1 MIRFEL
7 VCLAMLLTFVAEP
20 TSADPSFAIK
30 PAGQALGSTC
40 QSYALGLAIA
50 FKRDPGFKVGTA
62 TQLRKVELAIRAE
75 IKKASG
81 TASINHAHVQK
92 GFEAYTGGRYK
103 LVFKDV
109 AEAQVGTEAGKR
121 SGVTSG
127 AVVPPVFLL
136 GVAVQDVVLAS
147 ATRIGADT
155 YGDGHIFT
163 ILGKDGPPNSNE
175 KLLVLN
181 SAVKV
186 KDLTRNSCTEDL
198 PDDPGPY
205 TAELSWKPVQDIAFK
220 QFGGKVRLWT
230 VEKN

>member
-1 MIRFEL
+1 MTRI
-7 VCLAMLLTFVAEP
+7 CLACLTTLLACVAGP
-20 TSADPSFAIK
+20 ASADPGFAVK
-30 PAGQALGSTC
+30 PTGQALSDTC
-40 QSYALGLAIA
+40 QSYALGLALA
-50 FKRDPGFKVGTA
+50 FKRDPDFKVDTA
-62 TQLRKVELAIRAE
+62 AQLRNIELAIRAQ

-81 TASINHAHVQK
+81 TANVNHAHVQK
-92 GFEAYTGGRYK
+92 GFETYTGGRYK

-109 AEAQVGTEAGKR
+109 AEAQVGAEAGKR

-127 AVVPPVFLL
+127 AAVPPAFLL
-136 GVAVQDVVLAS
+136 GVIVRDVVLAS
-147 ATRIGADT
+147 ATRIGPYP

-175 KLLVLN
+175 RLLILN

-186 KDLTRNSCTEDL
+186 KDLTRNSCSEDL
-198 PDDPGPY
+198 PDDPGSY

-230 VEKN
+230 VEKG